1 MVMKM
6 TILPLAGL
14 EIMGKQTIDDG
25 HFRKNSEEVIVTGGW
40 ILGIGRVRDVGTNI
54 LVRAGHIIIRL

>member
-1 MVMKM
+1 MKM

-14 EIMGKQTIDDG
+14 EIMGKQTVHDG
-25 HFRKNSEEVIVTGGW
+25 HFGKNGEEVKVTGGW
-40 ILGIGRVRDVGTNI
+40 VLGIGRVGDVGTNI